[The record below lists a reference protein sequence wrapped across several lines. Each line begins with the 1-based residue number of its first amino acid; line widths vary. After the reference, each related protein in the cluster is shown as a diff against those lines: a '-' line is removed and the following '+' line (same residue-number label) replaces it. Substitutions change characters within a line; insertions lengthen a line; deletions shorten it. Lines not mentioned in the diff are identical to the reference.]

1 VVLFRVAALDT
12 HVLFIPTSMTLLVY
26 LSNII
31 LRLNYLR
38 MTLKCIRILDDLVN
52 RHIQLVLDALV
63 QWSDTLAMSCHVGI
77 LP

>member
-1 VVLFRVAALDT
+1 
-12 HVLFIPTSMTLLVY
+12 
-26 LSNII
+26 
-31 LRLNYLR
+31 